1 MSMRDSFRTSAL
13 GPTPRSSIGRDRGR
27 RWLAAACATALTVG
41 LMPILTASPAAATPD
56 PCVVTIT
63 PSVNDDSITLGQ
75 TLDDSVTAANTS
87 GCPHGATFYLGTT
100 GDDSVYQ
107 LPKSLEWTID
117 DTLAIIGVSDDTP
130 ILLAADDTRV
140 LTVADTDPT
149 IGPATVDLTRL
160 SIRGGRVSTENGGGI
175 FLEDATVL
183 TLRQMEFLD
192 NQAAI
197 PNTNSTG
204 GAVAA

>member
-1 MSMRDSFRTSAL
+1 MSSKGSFEATTPL
-13 GPTPRSSIGRDRGR
+13 TTPRSLAGRHRGR
-27 RWLAAACATALTVG
+27 TWLTAVSATALTVG
-41 LMPILTASPAAATPD
+41 LIPIVTASPASAAPD

-75 TLDDSVTAANTS
+75 TLDDSVTAATTS